1 VDSFRLADYPE
12 IAPGGS
18 NRMPSPAS
26 LRARFWVCRLKM
38 VLSQTSE
45 KATCQAVTAEL
56 DSASFSI
63 GIANLRLA
71 IVALRKNQG
80 EPPSHMPR

>member
-1 VDSFRLADYPE
+1 MLSAVTSLACTF
-12 IAPGGS
+12 S
-18 NRMPSPAS
+18 
-26 LRARFWVCRLKM
+26 VCRLKM
-38 VLSQTSE
+38 VLFQTSE

-71 IVALRKNQG
+71 TGSLRKNQG
-80 EPPSHMPR
+80 ERSSHMPGSSEAGEWFYFHFTAP